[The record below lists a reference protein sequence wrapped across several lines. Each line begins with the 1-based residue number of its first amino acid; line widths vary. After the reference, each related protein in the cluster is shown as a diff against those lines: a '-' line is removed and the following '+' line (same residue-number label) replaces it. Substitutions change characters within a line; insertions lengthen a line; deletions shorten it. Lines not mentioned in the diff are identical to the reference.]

1 LPSLIGGAR
10 AVSVTYKE
18 RANGRTGPVVGTET
32 PSQPGMTQ
40 ITEASGGAT
49 RANDGRIIPLVCV
62 AHFVSHFYILVLPP
76 LFPFIREYYGVS
88 YTQLGIALT
97 VFNLTTGT
105 FQTPAG
111 FIVDRIGPR
120 SVLIFG
126 LLLGAVCLAVVGSIP
141 SFWLMVAM
149 FALLGVANAVYHPA
163 DYAILSQLVSNER
176 AGQAFSIHIFAGFL
190 GTAVTPASML
200 ILQQVLGWQGA
211 FLAASIMGVVVAA
224 LFLAQP
230 AALFEAPPKAVRPAS
245 ERPKDDKAGWS
256 LLLSP
261 PILLNLLF
269 FVMITFSTTGIQNY
283 SVVALGEAYGTPL
296 TIASGAL
303 TANLLLSALG
313 VLVGGVLAARTN
325 RHEWVAA
332 GSFAGIA
339 ITGVII
345 GSFDLAIGLL
355 FVVMSLNGF
364 VNGLMQPSRDMLVR
378 AVTPD
383 GQFGKVFG
391 FVTTGFNIGGVI
403 SPLLFGYV
411 MDAGHPRWVFF
422 LVGAL
427 SVLAIVTIVPSFVRS
442 KRKAAA

>member
-1 LPSLIGGAR
+1 MAQ
-10 AVSVTYKE
+10 VSEV
-18 RANGRTGPVVGTET
+18 
-32 PSQPGMTQ
+32 
-40 ITEASGGAT
+40 SGGAART
-49 RANDGRIIPLVCV
+49 NDGRIIPLVCA

-88 YTQLGIALT
+88 YTQLGLALT
-97 VFNLTTGT
+97 VFNITTALC
-105 FQTPAG
+105 QTPAG
-111 FIVDRIGPR
+111 FLVDRIGPR
-120 SVLIFG
+120 SVLVSG
-126 LLLGAVCLAVVGSIP
+126 LVLGAACLAIVGAIP

-149 FALLGVANAVYHPA
+149 FALLGVANGVYHPA

-176 AGQAFSIHIFAGFL
+176 AGQAFSVHIFAGFL
-190 GTAVTPASML
+190 GTAVTPATML
-200 ILQQVLGWQGA
+200 ILQQILGWQGA
-211 FLAASIMGVVVAA
+211 FLAASVMGLLVAIP
-224 LFLAQP
+224 FLLQP
-230 AALFEAPPKAVRPAS
+230 AALFEAPPKPVRPAS
-245 ERPKDDKAGWS
+245 ERPADDKSGWS

-296 TIASGAL
+296 GIASGAL

-313 VLVGGVLAARTN
+313 VLVGGVLAARTS

-339 ITGVII
+339 TTGIII
-345 GSFDLAIGLL
+345 GAYDLGVALL

-391 FVTTGFNIGGVI
+391 FVTTGFNIGGII
-403 SPLLFGYV
+403 SPLMFGYV
-411 MDAGHPRWVFF
+411 MDAGHPRAVFF
-422 LVGAL
+422 MVGAL
-427 SVLAIVTIVPSFVRS
+427 SVLAIVTLIPNFLR
-442 KRKAAA
+442 RRRAASA

>member
-1 LPSLIGGAR
+1 MAQ
-10 AVSVTYKE
+10 VSEV
-18 RANGRTGPVVGTET
+18 
-32 PSQPGMTQ
+32 
-40 ITEASGGAT
+40 SGGAT
-49 RANDGRIIPLVCV
+49 RTNDGRIIPLVCA

-88 YTQLGIALT
+88 YTQLGLALT
-97 VFNLTTGT
+97 VFNITTALC
-105 FQTPAG
+105 QTPAG
-111 FIVDRIGPR
+111 FLVDRIGPR
-120 SVLIFG
+120 SVLVSG
-126 LLLGAVCLAVVGSIP
+126 LVLGAACLAIVGAIP
-141 SFWLMVAM
+141 SFWLLVAM
-149 FALLGVANAVYHPA
+149 FALLGVANGVYHPA

-176 AGQAFSIHIFAGFL
+176 AGQAFSVHIFAGFL
-190 GTAVTPASML
+190 GTAVTPATML
-200 ILQQVLGWQGA
+200 ILQQILGWQGA
-211 FLAASIMGVVVAA
+211 FLAASAMGLVVAIP
-224 LFLAQP
+224 FLLQP
-230 AALFEAPPKAVRPAS
+230 AALFAAPPKPVRPAG
-245 ERPKDDKAGWS
+245 ERPAGDKSGWS

-296 TIASGAL
+296 GIASGAL

-313 VLVGGVLAARTN
+313 VLAGGVLAARTS

-339 ITGVII
+339 ITGIII
-345 GSFDLAIGLL
+345 GAYDLGVALL

-391 FVTTGFNIGGVI
+391 FVTTGFNIGGIV
-403 SPLLFGYV
+403 SPLMFGYV
-411 MDAGHPRWVFF
+411 MDAGHPRAVFF

-427 SVLAIVTIVPSFVRS
+427 SVLAILTIVPSFVRA
-442 KRKAAA
+442 RRRAASA

>member
-1 LPSLIGGAR
+1 MAQ
-10 AVSVTYKE
+10 VSEV
-18 RANGRTGPVVGTET
+18 
-32 PSQPGMTQ
+32 
-40 ITEASGGAT
+40 SGGAT
-49 RANDGRIIPLVCV
+49 RTNDGRIIPLVCA

-76 LFPFIREYYGVS
+76 LFPFIREFYGVS
-88 YTQLGIALT
+88 YTQLGLALT
-97 VFNLTTGT
+97 VFNITTALC
-105 FQTPAG
+105 QTPAG
-111 FIVDRIGPR
+111 FLVDRIGPR
-120 SVLIFG
+120 SVLVSG
-126 LLLGAVCLAVVGSIP
+126 LVLGAACLAIVGAIP

-149 FALLGVANAVYHPA
+149 FALLGVANGVYHPA

-190 GTAVTPASML
+190 GTAVTPATML
-200 ILQQVLGWQGA
+200 ILQQILGWQGA
-211 FLAASIMGVVVAA
+211 FLAASVMGLLVAI

-230 AALFEAPPKAVRPAS
+230 AALFEAPGKPVRPAS
-245 ERPKDDKAGWS
+245 ERPKDEKVGWS

-313 VLVGGVLAARTN
+313 VLVGGVLAARTS

-332 GSFAGIA
+332 SSFAGIA
-339 ITGVII
+339 ITAIII
-345 GSFDLAIGLL
+345 GAIDLNVALL
-355 FVVMSLNGF
+355 FVLMSLNGF

-391 FVTTGFNIGGVI
+391 FVTTGFNIGGII
-403 SPLLFGYV
+403 SPLMFGYV

-422 LVGAL
+422 LVGCL
-427 SVLAIVTIVPSFVRS
+427 SVLAILTIVPSFARARR
-442 KRKAAA
+442 RKAAA

>member
-1 LPSLIGGAR
+1 MAQ
-10 AVSVTYKE
+10 VSEV
-18 RANGRTGPVVGTET
+18 
-32 PSQPGMTQ
+32 
-40 ITEASGGAT
+40 SGGAT
-49 RANDGRIIPLVCV
+49 RTNDGRIIPLVCA

-76 LFPFIREYYGVS
+76 LFPFIREFYGVS
-88 YTQLGIALT
+88 YTQLGLALT
-97 VFNLTTGT
+97 VFNITTALC
-105 FQTPAG
+105 QTPAG
-111 FIVDRIGPR
+111 FLVDRIGPR
-120 SVLIFG
+120 SVLVSG
-126 LLLGAVCLAVVGSIP
+126 LVLGAACLAIVGAIP

-149 FALLGVANAVYHPA
+149 FALLGVANGVYHPA

-190 GTAVTPASML
+190 GTAVTPATML
-200 ILQQVLGWQGA
+200 ILQQLLGWQGA
-211 FLAASIMGVVVAA
+211 FLAASVMGLLVAIP
-224 LFLAQP
+224 FLLQP
-230 AALFEAPPKAVRPAS
+230 AALFEAPPKPKRPAS
-245 ERPKDDKAGWS
+245 ERPQDDKAGWS

-296 TIASGAL
+296 SIASGAL

-313 VLVGGVLAARTN
+313 VLVGGVLAARTS

-339 ITGVII
+339 VTGVII
-345 GSFDLAIGLL
+345 GAVDLNVALL

-391 FVTTGFNIGGVI
+391 FVTTGFNIGGII
-403 SPLLFGYV
+403 SPLMFGYV
-411 MDAGHPRWVFF
+411 MDSGHPHAVFF

-427 SVLAIVTIVPSFVRS
+427 SVLAILTLVPRFACGR
-442 KRKAAA
+442 RKAGA

>member
-1 LPSLIGGAR
+1 MAQ
-10 AVSVTYKE
+10 VSEV
-18 RANGRTGPVVGTET
+18 
-32 PSQPGMTQ
+32 
-40 ITEASGGAT
+40 SGGAT
-49 RANDGRIIPLVCV
+49 RTNDGRIVPLVCA

-76 LFPFIREYYGVS
+76 LFPFIREFYGVS
-88 YTQLGIALT
+88 YTQLGLALT
-97 VFNLTTGT
+97 VFNITTALC
-105 FQTPAG
+105 QTPAG
-111 FIVDRIGPR
+111 FLVDRVGPR
-120 SVLIFG
+120 SVLVSG
-126 LLLGAVCLAVVGSIP
+126 LVLGAACLAIVGAIP

-149 FALLGVANAVYHPA
+149 FALLGVANGVYHPA

-176 AGQAFSIHIFAGFL
+176 AGQAFSLHIFAGFL
-190 GTAVTPASML
+190 GTAVTPATML

-211 FLAASIMGVVVAA
+211 FLAASVMGLLVAA

-230 AALFEAPPKAVRPAS
+230 AALFEAPPKPVRPAS

-256 LLLSP
+256 LLLSG

-283 SVVALGEAYGTPL
+283 SVVALGDAYGTPL
-296 TIASGAL
+296 SIASGAL

-313 VLVGGVLAARTN
+313 VLVGGVLAARTS

-339 ITGVII
+339 VTGVII
-345 GSFDLAIGLL
+345 GATDLNVALL

-391 FVTTGFNIGGVI
+391 FVTTGFNIGGII
-403 SPLLFGYV
+403 SPLMFGYV

-422 LVGAL
+422 MIGAL
-427 SVLAIVTIVPSFVRS
+427 SVLAILTIVPRFAR
-442 KRKAAA
+442 RRGKAGA

>member
-1 LPSLIGGAR
+1 MAQ
-10 AVSVTYKE
+10 VSEV
-18 RANGRTGPVVGTET
+18 
-32 PSQPGMTQ
+32 
-40 ITEASGGAT
+40 SGGAT
-49 RANDGRIIPLVCV
+49 RTNDGRIIPLVCA

-76 LFPFIREYYGVS
+76 LFPFIREFYGVS
-88 YTQLGIALT
+88 YTQLGLALT
-97 VFNLTTGT
+97 VFNITTALC
-105 FQTPAG
+105 QTPAG
-111 FIVDRIGPR
+111 FLVDRIGPR
-120 SVLIFG
+120 TVLVSG
-126 LLLGAVCLAVVGSIP
+126 LVLGAACLAIVGAIP

-149 FALLGVANAVYHPA
+149 FALLGVANGVYHPA

-190 GTAVTPASML
+190 GTAVTPATML
-200 ILQQVLGWQGA
+200 ILQQILGWQGA
-211 FLAASIMGVVVAA
+211 FLAASVAGLLVA
-224 LFLAQP
+224 MLFVAQP
-230 AALFEAPPKAVRPAS
+230 AALFEAPPKAVRPPS

-256 LLLSP
+256 LLLSA

-296 TIASGAL
+296 SIASGAL

-313 VLVGGVLAARTN
+313 VLAGGVLAARTS

-339 ITGVII
+339 VTGVII
-345 GSFDLAIGLL
+345 GTFDLNVALL

-391 FVTTGFNIGGVI
+391 FVTTGFNIGGII
-403 SPLLFGYV
+403 SPLMFGYV

-422 LVGAL
+422 MVGAL
-427 SVLAIVTIVPSFVRS
+427 SVLAILTIVPSFARARR
-442 KRKAAA
+442 RKAAA

>member
-1 LPSLIGGAR
+1 MAQ
-10 AVSVTYKE
+10 VSEV
-18 RANGRTGPVVGTET
+18 
-32 PSQPGMTQ
+32 
-40 ITEASGGAT
+40 SGGAT
-49 RANDGRIIPLVCV
+49 RTNDARIIPLVCA

-88 YTQLGIALT
+88 YTQLGLALT
-97 VFNLTTGT
+97 VFNITTALC
-105 FQTPAG
+105 QTPAG
-111 FIVDRIGPR
+111 FLVDRIGPR
-120 SVLIFG
+120 SVLVSG
-126 LLLGAVCLAVVGSIP
+126 LVLGAACLALVGSIP

-149 FALLGVANAVYHPA
+149 FALLGVANGVYHPA

-176 AGQAFSIHIFAGFL
+176 AGQAFSVHIFAGFL
-190 GTAVTPASML
+190 GTAVTPVTML
-200 ILQQVLGWQGA
+200 TLQQILGWQGA
-211 FLAASIMGVVVAA
+211 FLAASVMGLLVAIA
-224 LFLAQP
+224 FLLQP
-230 AALFEAPPKAVRPAS
+230 AALFEAPPKPVRPAS
-245 ERPKDDKAGWS
+245 ERPRDDKSGWS

-296 TIASGAL
+296 GIASGAL

-313 VLVGGVLAARTN
+313 VLVGGVLAARTS

-339 ITGVII
+339 ITGSII
-345 GSFDLAIGLL
+345 GAYDLGVALL

-391 FVTTGFNIGGVI
+391 FVTTGFNIGGII
-403 SPLLFGYV
+403 SPLMFGYV
-411 MDAGHPRWVFF
+411 MDSGHPRAVFF

-427 SVLAIVTIVPSFVRS
+427 SVLAILTIVPSFVRA
-442 KRKAAA
+442 RRRAASA